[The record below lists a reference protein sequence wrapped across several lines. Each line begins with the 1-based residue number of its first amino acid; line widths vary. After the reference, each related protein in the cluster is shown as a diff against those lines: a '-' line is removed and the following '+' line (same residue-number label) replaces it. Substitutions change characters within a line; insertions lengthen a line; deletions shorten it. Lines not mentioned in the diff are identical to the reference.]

1 MQSYSRSEAGR
12 PGYSSRAAVFS
23 ESAAAMSAGL
33 GPHDALAPVHFDMY
47 GAIHIGEFRHP
58 GEPIDFA
65 GVWRSAIRRVAEGAR
80 RLGVGAALVA
90 LIGSGLFAE
99 GASAQTTLLNVS
111 YDPTR
116 ELYREFNEAFNAH
129 WQSLGNPPLDIQ
141 TSHGGSSAQARAVI
155 DGLDAQV
162 LTLALSAD
170 IDAVADH
177 TGKVPENWQELLPN
191 NSAPYTSTIVFIVR
205 AGNPKNIQDWDDLI
219 REDVQV
225 ITPNPKTSG
234 VARWNYLAAWAYA
247 KEQFDG
253 DEEQI
258 REFVANIYRNVPVL
272 DTGARGATTTFVQ
285 RGIGD
290 VLLNWENEA
299 FLALEELG
307 PDEYEIVLPSISI
320 LAEPTVALVE
330 GNIHSDEQRAAAQAY
345 LDYLYGSEGQALAFK
360 HFYRG
365 NDASAADPEDVA
377 RFPDL
382 VRVPIGELGGWRE
395 VQPAHFGDGGIFD
408 QIYVAQ

>member
-1 MQSYSRSEAGR
+1 MTRHLTSHDRLVQSAHDD
-12 PGYSSRAAVFS
+12 AADDVRLLAAQA
-23 ESAAAMSAGL
+23 SATQ
-33 GPHDALAPVHFDMY
+33 VHFDMY
-47 GAIHIGEFRHP
+47 GAIHIGGGAGPIAP
-58 GEPIDFA
+58 GGE
-65 GVWRSAIRRVAEGAR
+65 VWAAIGR
-80 RLGVGAALVA
+80 RLGEGVRRLGFGAVVAGLALT
-90 LIGSGLFAE
+90 GLA
-99 GASAQTTLLNVS
+99 ATDAAAQTTVLNVS

-116 ELYREFNEAFNAH
+116 EFYREFNEAFNAH
-129 WQSLGNPPLDIQ
+129 WQAEGNAALDLQ
-141 TSHGGSSAQARAVI
+141 TSHGGSSSQARAVI

-170 IDAVADH
+170 IDAVADN
-177 TGKVPENWQELLPN
+177 TGKVPANWQELLPN

-219 REDVQV
+219 REDVAV

-234 VARWNYLAAWAYA
+234 VARWNYLAAWAWA
-247 KEQFDG
+247 REQFDG
-253 DEEQI
+253 DEEKI
-258 REFVANIYRNVPVL
+258 REFVGNIYANVPVL

-299 FLALEELG
+299 FLALREFGE
-307 PDEYEIVLPSISI
+307 DQFEIVLPSVSI

-330 GNIHSDEQRAAAQAY
+330 GNIHSDDQRAAAVAY
-345 LDYLYGSEGQALAFK
+345 LDYLYSPEGQALAFK
-360 HFYRG
+360 HYYRG
-365 NDASAADPEDVA
+365 IDASQANPEDVA

-395 VQPAHFGDGGIFD
+395 IQPAHFGDGGVFD
-408 QIYVAQ
+408 QIYTAQ